1 MKKRIFGIAAAL
13 LALAMLFSGCAKGD
27 ALRYDY
33 EAAGYYYSGDDYVTP
48 DAAPNYNAKTDG
60 FEDYGKNAQY
70 EGDVPQEQNN
80 PEPDTVSSGRKLIRT
95 IAVTAETTEFDA
107 AIELLKIKM
116 TEFGGYFEKS
126 SVSKQNNYRYDR
138 YAYLIVRI
146 PQDKADDFIAATDG
160 KMTVTSQSEDTKDVT
175 LSYSDVESRL
185 KALYAQEGRL
195 LELLEQAKNLTEV
208 IQLEDKLTDVRYEI
222 ESYESAK
229 RSYDN
234 KIEFTT
240 VTIHLYEVKEIKPV
254 EPEPERSYWE
264 ETWEGLKDNLE
275 GVGEFFKDFFQWF
288 IGALPVLA
296 VLGGVGFGIFAII
309 RGSIRRGKKKRAA
322 KRAAEQA
329 AKDVVT
335 VDAQ

>member
-1 MKKRIFGIAAAL
+1 MKKRLFGIAAAL
-13 LALAMLFSGCAKGD
+13 LALAMIFSGCSKAYAPK
-27 ALRYDY
+27 YDY
-33 EAAGYYYSGDDYVTP
+33 EAEGYYYSDEYLPNVAPTS
-48 DAAPNYNAKTDG
+48 DARIDG
-60 FEDYGKNAQY
+60 FEDYSKNAQY
-70 EGDVPQEQNN
+70 DGEAPQQQND

-107 AIELLKIKM
+107 ALELLKNKM

-138 YAYLIVRI
+138 YAYLIVRV
-146 PQDKADDFIAATDG
+146 PQDKADDFIKATDG
-160 KMTVTSQSEDTKDVT
+160 KMTVTAQSEDTKDVT

-195 LELLEQAKNLTEV
+195 LELLEQAKNLNEV

-264 ETWEGLKDNLE
+264 ETWEGLKENLE

-329 AKDVVT
+329 EKDVVN